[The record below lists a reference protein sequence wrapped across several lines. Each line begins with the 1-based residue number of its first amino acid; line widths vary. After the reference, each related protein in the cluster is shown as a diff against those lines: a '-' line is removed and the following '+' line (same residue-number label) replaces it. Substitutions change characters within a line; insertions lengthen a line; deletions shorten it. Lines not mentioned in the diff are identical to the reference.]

1 MPAVRAFAAKGRHG
15 RLLRL
20 RYTVS
25 DNSGQT
31 SERITVLRRTRTV
44 KRFTRPLRATENHIA
59 YWVVWRAGRAGKYR
73 FCVRAADGSG
83 NRSRLACAAIR
94 VR

>member
-1 MPAVRAFAAKGRHG
+1 MRVFPARGRHG

-20 RYTVS
+20 RYTVN

-44 KRFTRPLRATENHIA
+44 KRFSRPLRPTESTIA
-59 YWVVWRAGRAGKYR
+59 YWVVWRAGRAGRYR
-73 FCVRAADGSG
+73 FCIRATDGAG